1 MAMRRSHFSR
11 EGTSIGMEQCGH
23 MTFRAQAT
31 RWMCAALF
39 GVALLLCGNDAHAQ
53 YFGRNKVQY
62 RTFDFHVLHTEHFDI
77 YYYTEEADA
86 AKMVAR
92 LSERWRTRLGRFF
105 EHELRGR
112 QSIILYAAPAHFRQ
126 TNAIDGILGEGT
138 GGVTEAL
145 RRRIVLP
152 MGGSLADTD
161 HVLGHELVHA
171 YQFDMTGSTDR
182 MADGSAP
189 AILSFPL
196 WFVEGMA
203 EYVSLGPVDGQTA
216 MWMRDGVLTEKLPRV
231 QDLDKPEYFP
241 YRWGHAFWAYVGA
254 RWGDRWVASL
264 LRSSANPSSDLK
276 GFAAQLGTTPDAF
289 NAEWHQAMREAT
301 AAIDR
306 ERPSLVSNARRI
318 IGKDTGGGRLNVGP
332 KLSTDGRALVFFSER
347 DLFSVELFLAD
358 AATGR
363 VERKL
368 VRSASDPHFDSLQFL
383 NSAGAWSREGRSL
396 ALTAVRGGKPVM
408 VLIDVALGR
417 VIREI
422 ALPGLVDAVSPVWSP
437 DSRSIVFSGN
447 HGGLV
452 DLYRITIDTGAL
464 EALTSDAYAE
474 LEPAF
479 TPDAK
484 AVVFSTD
491 RFTTDLA
498 LLVPGALRLARLD
511 LATKEVTPIAGF
523 LKGRHLSPQVSPDGR
538 TLTFVADPD
547 GVANVYR
554 MAIDGGPIAQVTS
567 FATGVAGIT
576 TFSPALTMAANT
588 GRLAFSVFEEG
599 GAAVYVLDEADQVA
613 LVPPAVSVRGAIL
626 PSRTAPDGAVQQAVT
641 DYARGLPTPSAP
653 LTSEKYPARLE
664 LEALGQPM
672 LAAGVS
678 SWGGYVGG
686 GISALFKDV
695 LGDRILSAGAQV
707 AGTLDDLGGWATYIS
722 RRHRW
727 NWGLSLEQAPYRA
740 EFLSVR
746 QDTTND
752 QLIAD
757 EIIQRQMSRGVLGL
771 TAVPLSPAKRFE
783 FSAAVRRLTFS
794 QQHRT
799 STYNASTGTLLS
811 RAQEKEPLGVPI
823 NAGEFMAAF
832 VHDTSF
838 FGATA
843 PIYGRRYRL
852 QLMQSTGT
860 LRYQSALVDVRQYA
874 MPVRPVTIAA
884 RAMHF
889 GRYGRDAQSSLLV
902 PLFVG
907 YPEMVHGYG
916 FGSFSAL
923 ECRPEE
929 TVDINALCG
938 PLDRLVGSRVAVG
951 NIELRAPIPGLF
963 RGQLDYGRFPLELV
977 AFFDAG
983 VTWSDGTKP
992 ALIGGTREFARS
1004 AGLALRANVF
1014 GLFAF
1019 ELSAAR
1025 PFDRPS
1031 QSLRWQIGIRQG
1043 F

>member
-1 MAMRRSHFSR
+1 MILQGHRLRRL
-11 EGTSIGMEQCGH
+11 
-23 MTFRAQAT
+23 
-31 RWMCAALF
+31 CAALM
-39 GVALLLCGNDAHAQ
+39 GVVAMLSATDVHAQ

-62 RTFDFHVLHTEHFDI
+62 RTFDFQILHAEHFDI
-77 YYYTEEADA
+77 YYYTEEAEA
-86 AKMVAR
+86 ARMVAR
-92 LSERWRTRLGRFF
+92 LAERWRTRLGRFF

-171 YQFDMTGSTDR
+171 YQFDITGSTDR
-182 MADGSAP
+182 MPDGSVP

-203 EYVSLGPVDGQTA
+203 EYVSLGPVDAQTA
-216 MWMRDGVLTEKLPRV
+216 MWMRDGVLSEKLPRV
-231 QDLDKPEYFP
+231 QDLDKPEFFP
-241 YRWGHAFWAYVGA
+241 YRWGHAFWAYAGA

-276 GFAAQLGTTPDAF
+276 GFAAQLSTTPEAL
-289 NAEWHQAMREAT
+289 NADWHQAMRDAT

-306 ERPSLVSNARRI
+306 ERPSLTSAARRI

-358 AATGR
+358 AGTGR
-363 VERKL
+363 IERKL

-396 ALTAVRGGKPVM
+396 ALTAVRAGRPVM
-408 VLIDVALGR
+408 VLLDVALGR

-422 ALPGLVDAVSPVWSP
+422 TLPGLVDAVSPVWSP
-437 DSRSIVFSGN
+437 DSRSIIFTGN
-447 HGGLV
+447 RGGLV
-452 DLYRITIDTGAL
+452 DLYRVTVETGAL
-464 EALTSDAYAE
+464 ESLTSDAYAE
-474 LEPAF
+474 LEPTF
-479 TPDAK
+479 TPDGR

-491 RFTTDLA
+491 RFTTDLVG
-498 LLVPGALRLARLD
+498 LVPGPLRLARLD
-511 LATKEVTPIAGF
+511 LVTRRVDPIAGF
-523 LKGRHLSPQVSPDGR
+523 LRGKHLSPQVSPDGR
-538 TLTFVADPD
+538 SVTFVAEPD

-554 MAIDGGPIAQVTS
+554 MSIDGGPIAQVTS

-576 TFSPALTMAANT
+576 AYSPALTMAATT
-588 GRLAFSVFEEG
+588 GRLAFSVFEKG
-599 GAAVYVLDEADQVA
+599 GSAVYVLDEADQVA
-613 LVPPAVSVRGAIL
+613 LVPPPVSVRGAIL
-626 PSRTAPDGAVQQAVT
+626 PTRLTADGAVQQTVS
-641 DYARGLPTPSAP
+641 DFSRGLPAATLPMA
-653 LTSEKYPARLE
+653 SETYPARLE

-695 LGDRILSAGAQV
+695 LGDRIVSTGAQI
-707 AGTLDDLGGWATYIS
+707 AGTLDDLGGWGTYIN

-740 EFLSVR
+740 EFLSVQ
-746 QDTTND
+746 QDFANGR
-752 QLIAD
+752 LIAD
-757 EIIQRQMSRGVLGL
+757 EITQRQMSRSVLAL
-771 TAVPLSPAKRFE
+771 AAVPLSTAKRFE
-783 FSAAVRRLTFS
+783 FSAAARRLTFS
-794 QQHRT
+794 EQRRQ
-799 STYNASTGTLLS
+799 STYNIDSGALLGRS
-811 RAQEKEPLGVPI
+811 QSKAPIGGPI
-823 NAGEFMAAF
+823 NVSEVMAAF

-852 QLMQSTGT
+852 QLAESVGT
-860 LRYQSALVDVRQYA
+860 LSYRSALVDVRQYA
-874 MPVRPVTIAA
+874 MPLRPVTIAA

-889 GRYGRDAQSSLLV
+889 GRYGRDAQSALLV

-923 ECRPEE
+923 ECRPED

-951 NIELRAPIPGLF
+951 NIELRAPVPGLF

-983 VTWSDGTKP
+983 VTWNQGTRP
-992 ALIGGTREFARS
+992 AVVGGTREFARS
-1004 AGLALRANVF
+1004 AGVALRANVF
-1014 GLFAF
+1014 GLFAL

-1031 QSLRWQIGIRQG
+1031 HSLRWQIGLRQG